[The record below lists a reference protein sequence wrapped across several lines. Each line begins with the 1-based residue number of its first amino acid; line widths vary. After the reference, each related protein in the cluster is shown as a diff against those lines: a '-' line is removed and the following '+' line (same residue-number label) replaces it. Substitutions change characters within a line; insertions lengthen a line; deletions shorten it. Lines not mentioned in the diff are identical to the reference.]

1 MLKNKILSLGAI
13 VGLSLLSTTAL
24 AAGGN
29 VESMITNVSNLGNSM
44 VDAIATFAKVGGI
57 GLFVWGLWDW
67 YQTGQQGSQV
77 KMKTVVIKL
86 LVGALLVA
94 APFVLDSTVNQVSG
108 GGAERVKGKA
118 QNTADSWD

>member
-118 QNTADSWD
+118 TNTADSWD

>member
-13 VGLSLLSTTAL
+13 VGLSLLSTTVF
-24 AAGGN
+24 AADKGVAGLI
-29 VESMITNVSNLGNSM
+29 SNVSEMGTSM
-44 VDAIATFAKVGGI
+44 VDAISTFARVGGI

-77 KMKTVVIKL
+77 KMKTVVVKL

-94 APFVLDSTVNQVSG
+94 APFVLDKTIEQVSG
-108 GGAERVKGKA
+108 GSGVKKVTGKA
-118 QNTADSWD
+118 ASQDWN